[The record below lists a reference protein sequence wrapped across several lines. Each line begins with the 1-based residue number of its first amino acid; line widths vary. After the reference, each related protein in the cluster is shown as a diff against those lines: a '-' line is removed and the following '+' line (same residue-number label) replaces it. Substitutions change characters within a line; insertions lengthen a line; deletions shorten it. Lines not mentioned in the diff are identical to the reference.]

1 MKEIIAVDIGGTQL
15 RAALY
20 SDQELKPVKLARMS
34 TQKTPKESGPQE
46 PVERLAQLIESIIP
60 PDNKVDVISV
70 AAPGPVN
77 PYTGVLLEAPNIPGW
92 WDVPLASILE
102 ERFQVK
108 TLLGNDA
115 NLAALGEW
123 MYGAGR
129 GHKHMIYLTVSTGI
143 GGGIIVD
150 DRLLLGARGLAA
162 EVGHVT
168 VLPEGPVCGCGQ
180 RGHLEALASGT
191 AIARWVTEQLARGA
205 ESQLSPKQLV
215 TAKMVSTAAQAG
227 DSLCISALAQAGYY
241 LGIAIASLLQTFNAT
256 AVIMGGGVARS
267 GALLFEPLMVS
278 LKQHIMNSHYL
289 DDLVITPAA
298 FGDEAGLTGAL
309 ALGRNYLN
317 QIANSD

>member
-20 SDQELKPVKLARMS
+20 SGQELKPIKLARLS

-60 PDNKVDVISV
+60 SNNKVEVISV

-129 GHKHMIYLTVSTGI
+129 GHKHMIYLTISTGI

-191 AIARWVTEQLARGA
+191 AIARWVSEQLALGA
-205 ESQLSPKQLV
+205 VSQLLPDQPV
-215 TAKMVSTAAQAG
+215 TAQIVSRAAQAG
-227 DSLCISALAQAGYY
+227 DPLCISALAQAGYY

-256 AVIMGGGVARS
+256 AVIMGGGVSRS
-267 GALLFEPLMVS
+267 GALLFEPLLIS
-278 LKQHIMNSHYL
+278 LKQHIMNEHYL
-289 DDLVITPAA
+289 DDLVIVPAA

-309 ALGRNYLN
+309 ALGRNYLSQN
-317 QIANSD
+317 VNPD